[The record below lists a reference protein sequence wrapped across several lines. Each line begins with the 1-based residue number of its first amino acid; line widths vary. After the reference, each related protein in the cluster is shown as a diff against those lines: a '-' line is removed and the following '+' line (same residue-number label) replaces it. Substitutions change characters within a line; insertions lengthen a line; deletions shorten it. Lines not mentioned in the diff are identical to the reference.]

1 MSDSQ
6 TLKIA
11 LVGCGGIAQ
20 AHWRGIQTHATQ
32 LVVSAVVDTDPD
44 RAAAMAEQTGGRPF
58 TSVED
63 ALAAGDFAAV
73 DIMLPHNQH
82 EAAAVAAF
90 AAGKHVVLEK
100 PMSTNLAS
108 CAHSGR
114 GRASRDGLYGG
125 GTGPIL
131 ARCPSSAAVDSRRCY
146 RGDHHRSC
154 LFRQPGTGNRAHP
167 KPWRYELAQ
176 AGGGITIDGGAHWL
190 RPLRMWLGEVAEV
203 SAVTGRPLAEM
214 EGESFMR
221 ALLRFD
227 SGVVALFDTLYGGAV
242 LGPSEE
248 FRVTGTAGEIIS
260 ERGYPG
266 RLLLFNKAHPE
277 GKVLKANLW
286 DGDGRLA
293 AFGYELADF
302 AQAVLTGTP
311 LAASP
316 ESSLG
321 ELRTALAIYRS
332 AASKQWERVWD

>member
-6 TLKIA
+6 PLKIA

-20 AHWRGIQTHATQ
+20 AHWKGIQTHTTQ
-32 LVVSAVVDTDPD
+32 LVVSAVVDTDPE

-58 TSVED
+58 TSLTD
-63 ALAAGDFAAV
+63 ALAEGDFAAV

-82 EAAAVAAF
+82 ESAAVAAF

-100 PMSTNLAS
+100 PMSTDPAS
-108 CAHSGR
+108 CAR
-114 GRASRDGLYGG
+114 
-125 GTGPIL
+125 IL
-131 ARCPSSAAVDSRRCY
+131 AAAEQAGTVFMVAEQAQYWPDA
-146 RGDHHRSC
+146 
-154 LFRQPGTGNRAHP
+154 RQVQGLIQAGAIGEIITARAYFGNPAPATIPEP

-203 SAVTGRPLAEM
+203 SAVTGHPLAEM

-221 ALLRFD
+221 ALLRFE

-248 FRVTGTAGEIIS
+248 FRVTGTLGEILI
-260 ERGYPG
+260 ERGQQG
-266 RLLLFNKAHPE
+266 RLLLFDKAHPDGEVLLTNKWE
-277 GKVLKANLW
+277 GRQAS
-286 DGDGRLA
+286 
-293 AFGYELADF
+293 FGYELADF

-316 ESSLG
+316 EYSLG

-332 AASKQWERVWD
+332 AKSKQWEKVWD